1 MALPLVGIAARLT
14 GGAALRG
21 AGSNITSGSV
31 QLSVRSNLP
40 KSQKDF
46 DMYVTGLT
54 RRIQNQTRKT
64 IRNDTPVVTGRAKA
78 GWKNTKKPKKSDKN
92 FTISN
97 NVPYIGA
104 INEGHSKGKK
114 NYVPKAIKRTK
125 V

>member
-1 MALPLVGIAARLT
+1 MAIQLLGIVTRPLI
-14 GGAALRG
+14 G
-21 AGSNITSGSV
+21 AGVRRAGRQLGSA
-31 QLSVRSNLP
+31 QLSIRTDLP